1 MNQSNYKSWRVLLHR
16 VFAKQQAKKEQTHP
30 VCLHAVDKYK
40 NLESI
45 NAQKDRSKEFLGNK
59 NIN

>member
-1 MNQSNYKSWRVLLHR
+1 MKVPKYRSSRALLHR
-16 VFAKQQAKKEQTHP
+16 MIAKQQAKKEQTHP